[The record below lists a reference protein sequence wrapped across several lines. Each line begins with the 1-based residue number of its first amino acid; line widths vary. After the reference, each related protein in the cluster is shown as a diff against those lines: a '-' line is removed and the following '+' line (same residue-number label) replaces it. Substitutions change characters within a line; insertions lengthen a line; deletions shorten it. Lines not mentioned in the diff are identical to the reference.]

1 MFMTGCDFYSSLC
14 KGVLSRTSTAG
25 SGSTEDQ
32 INCNSENGNSYTQ
45 AAAYCMAIK
54 DAGITN
60 YTVGFEGGSPSA
72 ARTALTNCA
81 SSPQNTYFAS
91 GSAELVAAFQQIRRE
106 INQGRLV
113 R

>member
-1 MFMTGCDFYSSLC
+1 MTDTDFNSSFC

-25 SGSTEDQ
+25 SGSTADQ

-45 AAAYCMAIK
+45 AAAYCTATK
-54 DAGITN
+54 DAGITI

-81 SSPQNTYFAS
+81 SSPQNAYFAS
-91 GSAELVAAFQQIRRE
+91 GSAELVAVFQQIGRE
-106 INQGRLV
+106 INEVRLV